1 MFVIDVF
8 NGGCVLLEYDMVIID
23 EVYELVNW
31 FIRVVLKDFFLVIV
45 MMMVKWVMMW
55 FDDDVGV
62 DLLNQVDF
70 MDYVLEVIVL
80 GWVIML
86 DV

>member
-45 MMMVKWVMMW
+45 MMMVKWV
-55 FDDDVGV
+55 
-62 DLLNQVDF
+62 
-70 MDYVLEVIVL
+70 IV
-80 GWVIML
+80 V
-86 DV
+86 